1 MNFPTVGIIGAGQ
14 LARMSIAPATELG
27 INLRLFA
34 ASATDSA
41 AISATHLVGDY
52 TKSDELV
59 AFAKGCDVVTFEHE
73 LVPQH
78 VIRAIEASG
87 VKVYPRAESFLYSQD
102 KISMRRKMEELGL
115 PNPNWEVFDGENP
128 SIPFPLIA
136 KSSSGGYDGRGVF
149 LINTDDEL
157 RKLRSDIGA
166 PILIEEK
173 LPFTRE
179 LAIMVARSP
188 HGQAATWAPTL
199 TVQSEGICTMTV
211 TPVPE
216 ISDELAI
223 RASSIALRIAEGVNL
238 VGVMAVEL
246 FEVNGELVVNELAM
260 RPHNSGHW
268 TIEGSVTSQ
277 FEQHLR
283 AVLDLPLGDTSLVG
297 TWAVMGNVLGGEK
310 SDMYRP
316 YLHLMART
324 PALKFHQYRKE
335 VRPGRKI
342 GHVTLIGDNL
352 SFLQDEVSHAV
363 DYLSGAIDE

>member
-1 MNFPTVGIIGAGQ
+1 MSFPRVGIIGAGQ
-14 LARMSIAPATELG
+14 LARMTIAPATELG

-34 ASATDSA
+34 GSSHESA
-41 AISATHLVGDY
+41 AISASHVVGDY
-52 TKSDELV
+52 TKSEEVL
-59 AFAKGCDVVTFEHE
+59 AFARDCDVVTFEHE

-87 VKVYPRAESFLYSQD
+87 VKVYPRADSFIYSQD
-102 KISMRRKMEELGL
+102 KISMRKKMDELGIQ
-115 PNPNWEVFDGENP
+115 NPRWEIFDGGDVTL
-128 SIPFPLIA
+128 SYPLIA

-149 LINTDDEL
+149 VIHSHEEL
-157 RKLRSDIGA
+157 VKLHSDINS
-166 PILIEEK
+166 PLLLEEK

-188 HGQAATWAPTL
+188 HGQASTWAPTL
-199 TVQSEGICTMTV
+199 TVQNDGICTMTV

-216 ISDELAI
+216 ISDEVAI
-223 RASSIALRIAEGVNL
+223 RASTIALAIAEGVNL

-246 FEVNGELVVNELAM
+246 FEVGGELIVNELAM

-283 AVLDLPLGDTSLVG
+283 AVLDLPLGDTSLTG
-297 TWAVMGNVLGGEK
+297 TWAVMGNLLGGEK
-310 SDMYRP
+310 TDMYRP
-316 YLHLMART
+316 FLHLMART
-324 PALKFHQYRKE
+324 PALKFHHYRKE

-342 GHVTLIGDNL
+342 GHITLIGDNL
-352 SFLQDEVSHAV
+352 SFLQEEISHAV